1 MVTFY
6 EIKVEDGVLT
16 ALAVKD
22 TNGKS
27 ERIEAKTDGSYHSSK
42 DGEIIRATWGLVW
55 QAKQNKGKYPEK
67 LTIAW
72 G

>member
-6 EIKVEDGVLT
+6 EIKVIDGVLT
-16 ALAVKD
+16 ALAVKC
-22 TNGKS
+22 NGEQ
-27 ERIEAKTDGSYHSSK
+27 ERITAKTDGSYHSSK

-55 QAKQNKGKYPEK
+55 NASKKGKYPEK